1 MQFYLVLFLHRLAC
15 REIGYFKI
23 AEFSPAKLK
32 KKVQLK
38 MKRQSIIFGILCLL
52 VIFPAR
58 VAADRDGFVR
68 TVVIDPG
75 HGGRDPGA
83 VGRISRES
91 DIVLAIGLKLGE
103 YIKENFD
110 DVKVIYTRT
119 TDVFVPL
126 HERARIANDNKA
138 DLFISIHCNASRSGT
153 AYGTETFVMGLH
165 RSEENLEVAREE
177 NAAILFEDNYME
189 IYDGYDPNSPEANI
203 IFTLFQNAYL
213 EQSLTMASFVQ
224 EQFRNRARRKDRGVK
239 QAGFLVLYRVT
250 MPAVL
255 VEAGFVSNPAE
266 EKYLAS
272 ETGQTHIASAI
283 FRAFRDYK
291 NLQDNMAQRRLLARG
306 STAPN
311 STSPATTHAMPETT
325 QTMPATPQSAPV
337 LSTNP
342 THNEAGRPNPA
353 SQNVEPVI
361 SFRVQFVSTSR
372 ELPPNAPEFRGL
384 QGVGYYF
391 HEGLFKYTL
400 GNERTL
406 EDAAKIQ
413 KQLQDKGFVDAFVV
427 AFKNNERITPREALQ
442 ILNESVKN

>member
-1 MQFYLVLFLHRLAC
+1 MHRLAC
-15 REIGYFKI
+15 REIGYFNK

-291 NLQDNMAQRRLLARG
+291 NAQDNMAQRRLQARG
-306 STAPN
+306 STALN
-311 STSPATTHAMPETT
+311 STP
-325 QTMPATPQSAPV
+325 PATPQSVPV

-342 THNEAGRPNPA
+342 TPNEAGRHNPA
-353 SQNVEPVI
+353 TQNVEPVI

-413 KQLQDKGFVDAFVV
+413 KQLQDKGFGDAFVV